1 MNRFLG
7 LPASFTNKKDS
18 DFSTLVEN
26 YQPMK
31 VDVRNQ
37 DDTAVID
44 IDGFIGSDPFMEFMT
59 GEKSPNTVESLK
71 DQLRSIKA
79 SKIIVNINSPGGD
92 LNTGFVIMD
101 LLKASSANVV
111 TNLYG
116 LSASAAT
123 VIWQGGNTRRISKNG
138 FALIH
143 RSMVGIMG
151 YFNANSFLSLA
162 EQLEPLDNRL
172 VGIYEEH
179 SASSNEEITELMDSG
194 EGYGKFIGAETVV
207 EMGLADEIFDPAD
220 ESDDNVDRMGQVDK
234 MNNALL
240 DNLSLRNALQNALKN
255 ISEEEKEI
263 PENQEQTAFTKAR
276 LKLMQMKN
284 EESNG
289 LL

>member
-7 LPASFTNKKDS
+7 LPASFTNKRDS
-18 DFSTLVEN
+18 DFSTLIEN

-31 VDVRNQ
+31 VNVRNQ

-71 DQLRSIKA
+71 EKLRAIDSD
-79 SKIIVNINSPGGD
+79 KIIVNINSPGGSFNHG
-92 LNTGFVIMD
+92 LVIMD
-101 LLKASSANVV
+101 LLKAKKAEVI

-123 VIWQGGNTRRISKNG
+123 VIWQGGDTRRISKNG
-138 FALIH
+138 FSLIH
-143 RSMVGIMG
+143 RVMGGLLG
-151 YFNANSFLSLA
+151 YFNSPSLLSMA
-162 EQLEPLDNRL
+162 TDLEPLDERL
-172 VGIYEEH
+172 IDIYAER
-179 SASSNEEITELMDSG
+179 STSTRQEIIDLMDEG
-194 EGYGKFIGAETVV
+194 EGYGRFIDAQTALN
-207 EMGLADEIFDPAD
+207 MGLADEIFDASD
-220 ESDDNVDRMGQVDK
+220 EDENVDR

-240 DNLSLRNALQNALKN
+240 DTLSLRNALQDALKN
-255 ISEEEKEI
+255 TVSNKVKEL
-263 PENQEQTAFTKAR
+263 PENQEQTALIKAR

-284 EESNG
+284 EDSNG